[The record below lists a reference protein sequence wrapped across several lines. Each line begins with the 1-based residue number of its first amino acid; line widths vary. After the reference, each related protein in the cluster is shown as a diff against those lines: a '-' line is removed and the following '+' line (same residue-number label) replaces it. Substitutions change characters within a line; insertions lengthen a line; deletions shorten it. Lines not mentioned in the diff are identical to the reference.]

1 MVTSIENERLYN
13 KRVKKKGGKI
23 RSGNRNVEF
32 EECQYLITTVLVENR
47 QHHINVSVVKFE
59 TVWIWKTEFFK
70 SLIILMF

>member
-23 RSGNRNVEF
+23 GSGNRNVEF

-47 QHHINVSVVKFE
+47 QHHTNVSVVKFE
-59 TVWIWKTEFFK
+59 TV
-70 SLIILMF
+70 

>member
-47 QHHINVSVVKFE
+47 QHHTNVSVVKFE
-59 TVWIWKTEFFK
+59 TV
-70 SLIILMF
+70 

>member
-47 QHHINVSVVKFE
+47 HHTNVSVVKFE

-70 SLIILMF
+70 SLIIL